1 MKYDVISLKDPTEI
15 NINLLLEINGE
26 KKSINNYV

>member
-15 NINLLLEINGE
+15 NINLLLEINGK